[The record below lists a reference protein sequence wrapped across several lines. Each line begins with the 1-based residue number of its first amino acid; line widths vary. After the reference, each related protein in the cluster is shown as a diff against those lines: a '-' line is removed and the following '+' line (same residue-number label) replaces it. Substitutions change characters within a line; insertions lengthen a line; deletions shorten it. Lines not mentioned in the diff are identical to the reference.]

1 MGKKRSASLDRHI
14 TIRVTEKEFEKIL
27 RYCADNE
34 MSSSEYLRNLIRI
47 HLGMADD
54 LKRIYDV
61 KPRPKKRLISF

>member
-1 MGKKRSASLDRHI
+1 
-14 TIRVTEKEFEKIL
+14 VTEKEFEKIL
-27 RYCADNE
+27 GYCADNE